1 MGWGLPRQPR
11 CGALRRGSWGCTPR
25 AGALQIAPAW
35 QVSGDMPSPFAAR
48 KNNRARRASAH
59 LLGLDEESPLLHVQA
74 RVARNR
80 RHCTHR
86 HALRTPRHSDGGGR
100 KVWQVEPADAAPARH
115 HEGTPPLAR
124 PASATA
130 PTQGPDTLRAPR
142 RPLPFRGRGKGEG
155 GRGGALLAAARGRKV
170 HPTRRRRCTPTRA
183 ARVPISPRRRG
194 ATRHRARRWG
204 RT

>member
-35 QVSGDMPSPFAAR
+35 QVSGHMPSPFAAR